1 MKKNFLYSF
10 MALCI
15 CLFAACSQEEIIPEA
30 SQSGK
35 TVNMIVGVPG
45 GATTRAIPSVDGK
58 ILRCI
63 MQVVD
68 ANNAPI
74 AGEGMRQALK
84 VETDKVTFTFKAP
97 EGDYKCVFWADFV
110 ADVNTDN
117 IYTTT
122 DLTNI
127 TYKATGNDVFS
138 AAADAYCGYVANG
151 STTIQLK
158 RPFAKVSVTPN
169 SASNYAAYNK
179 LTVSYDA
186 PSGFNIVTK
195 AVSSTSKK
203 VTYTNTA
210 FEAAKGAWFTSY
222 IFAAS
227 NMSKLNSDITMNL
240 EGASGVEAKTLTIE
254 ADKVPLTENYEIN
267 GKFDAAE
274 GNNVNVEVGFDDSFI
289 DPNAPV
295 AMKIGDYINKDGS
308 HSATYDAEKAI
319 GIVFAL
325 SGKTDASEYG
335 EGKTIAGYAM
345 GLTSTPRIGMNIQE
359 AEKVYTTLPTLT
371 NTSTD
376 TSAPWFDA
384 DYNGY
389 AYTAAFTT
397 MFKDYASPLLAAFET
412 WKGENEISSTTT
424 NLSTWYIPSSRQ
436 LADLIGAAYG
446 YDGSKNDQQIAE
458 LNIPA
463 IAKNDAVATAITTFV
478 QDKSSYFG
486 SHTTTSNILSSFIRS
501 SRFMC
506 VQTSYANS
514 VESISQ
520 FTGVTVNSTA
530 SAPFAIRPVLTI
542 FAK

>member
-63 MQVVD
+63 MQIVD

-240 EGASGVEAKTLTIE
+240 EGASGVEAKTLTVE
-254 ADKVPLTENYEIN
+254 ANKVPLTENYEIN

-274 GNNVNVEVGFDDSFI
+274 GNNVNVEVGFDNEFDK
-289 DPNAPV
+289 PGTKAPV
-295 AMKIGDYINKDGS
+295 VGDYFYADGTWGAAIS
-308 HSATYDAEKAI
+308 NGNGSPAVGVVFHVESTNNQLDNVANYTGVTFTDNQIRGWVVSLTQSAKTVWGNSTYTMTQK
-319 GIVFAL
+319 
-325 SGKTDASEYG
+325 
-335 EGKTIAGYAM
+335 IAG
-345 GLTSTPRIGMNIQE
+345 IG
-359 AEKVYTTLPTLT
+359 
-371 NTSTD
+371 
-376 TSAPWFDA
+376 SANNDKG
-384 DYNGY
+384 DY
-389 AYTAAFTT
+389 
-397 MFKDYASPLLAAFET
+397 
-412 WKGENEISSTTT
+412 KG
-424 NLSTWYIPSSRQ
+424 
-436 LADLIGAAYG
+436 
-446 YDGSKNDQQIAE
+446 
-458 LNIPA
+458 
-463 IAKNDAVATAITTFV
+463 
-478 QDKSSYFG
+478 
-486 SHTTTSNILSSFIRS
+486 
-501 SRFMC
+501 
-506 VQTSYANS
+506 YANS
-514 VESISQ
+514 QIIAQEEHKAAYDLCATWPVKPNSDVAATSWYLPAVGQLSVLKDNIDAVNTSLAKLTDAQNIPLDKALTNHWTSTHFEDEANGIKFYQLQYDATTSTFKFRSELPKNNA
-520 FTGVTVNSTA
+520 GVV
-530 SAPFAIRPVLTI
+530 RPVLT
-542 FAK
+542 F

>member
-1 MKKNFLYSF
+1 MRKNFLYSL

-45 GATTRAIPSVDGK
+45 GVTTRAMPSVDGK

-74 AGEGMRQALK
+74 QGDGMRQALK

-169 SASNYAAYNK
+169 SAGNYASYNK

-195 AVSSTSKK
+195 AVSSTSKT
-203 VTYTNTA
+203 VTYTNTT

-227 NMSKLNSDITMNL
+227 NMSKLNSDITMKL

-274 GNNVNVEVGFDDSFI
+274 GNNVDVEVGFDNEFDK
-289 DPNAPV
+289 PGTKAPV
-295 AMKIGDYINKDGS
+295 VGDYYYADGTWGAAISNGNGSPAVGVVFDLAADDVVANYPNVGLTKINGWVVALTDTEAVAWYTEAS
-308 HSATYDAEKAI
+308 LSATIEGVAQL
-319 GIVFAL
+319 G
-325 SGKTDASEYG
+325 STSEGAVNG
-335 EGKTIAGYAM
+335 E
-345 GLTSTPRIGMNIQE
+345 
-359 AEKVYTTLPTLT
+359 
-371 NTSTD
+371 
-376 TSAPWFDA
+376 
-384 DYNGY
+384 
-389 AYTAAFTT
+389 
-397 MFKDYASPLLAAFET
+397 LL
-412 WKGENEISSTTT
+412 G
-424 NLSTWYIPSSRQ
+424 
-436 LADLIGAAYG
+436 
-446 YDGSKNDQQIAE
+446 
-458 LNIPA
+458 
-463 IAKNDAVATAITTFV
+463 
-478 QDKSSYFG
+478 
-486 SHTTTSNILSSFIRS
+486 
-501 SRFMC
+501 
-506 VQTSYANS
+506 YANS
-514 VESISQ
+514 TAIAAATGTFPANQACKSWSTEVPETTSKWYMPSIGQLKRLQAASSIITPKLTAASGTEVA
-520 FTGVTVNSTA
+520 TGVYLSSTLYSKADSGIINPMGVLLQVKDPVDSNYGVAKAQKINSA
-530 SAPFAIRPVLTI
+530 YYARAILT
-542 FAK
+542 F

>member
-30 SQSGK
+30 SQGGK

-45 GATTRAIPSVDGK
+45 GATTRALPSVDGK

-74 AGEGMRQALK
+74 AGDGMRQALK

-169 SASNYAAYNK
+169 SAGNYAAYNK

-195 AVSSTSKK
+195 TVSSTSKQ

-227 NMSKLNSDITMNL
+227 NMSKLNSDITMKL
-240 EGASGVEAKTLTIE
+240 EGENGVAAKTLTI
-254 ADKVPLTENYEIN
+254 AGDKVPLTENYEIN

-274 GNNVNVEVGFDDSFI
+274 GNNVDVEVGFDDSFI

-308 HSATYDAEKAI
+308 HSATYDSEKAI

-325 SGKTDASEYG
+325 SGKTDASQYG
-335 EGKTIAGYAM
+335 ADKTIAGYAM
-345 GLTSTPRIGMNIQE
+345 GLTSTPRTPLNIRE
-359 AEKVYTTLPTLT
+359 SESAYTALPELT
-371 NTSTD
+371 NTSED
-376 TSAPWFDA
+376 TNAPWIDA

-389 AYTAAFTT
+389 AYTAAFETT
-397 MFKDYASPLLAAFET
+397 FKDYASPLLAAFET
-412 WKGENEISSTTT
+412 WKGENAFSTAA
-424 NLSTWYIPSSRQ
+424 NLSAWYIPSSRQ
-436 LADLIGAAYG
+436 LADLMGAAYG
-446 YDGSKNDQQIAE
+446 YDGSKNDQQVTD

-463 IAKNDAVATAITTFV
+463 IAKNDAVATAVTTFT
-478 QDKSSYFG
+478 KENSSYFG
-486 SHTTTSNILSSFIRS
+486 SHTSSSNILSSFIRS
-501 SRFMC
+501 GRFMC
-506 VQTSYANS
+506 VQTTYANS

-520 FTGVTVNSTA
+520 FTGVSAKNTA
-530 SAPFAIRPVLTI
+530 ASPFAIRPVLTI